1 MAETPTGQEQP
12 TDLRRTP
19 VRAVMSSTVVAVQS
33 SSHLS
38 VAVDTFVTTG
48 LRHLAV
54 VDPEGCSV
62 GILSHERASTA
73 WLDPVTRH
81 PSCVREIMGDPGTK
95 VHADATVQQVA
106 RLMWET
112 GLDAVP
118 VVRPDD
124 RLIGVVTRT
133 DLVGLLAGRPRLDVE
148 APASGSATV
157 WHDHR

>member
-1 MAETPTGQEQP
+1 MAETPTREEQP

-33 SSHLS
+33 SSLLS

-48 LRHLAV
+48 LHHLAV

-62 GILSHERASTA
+62 GMLSHERASTA

-95 VHADATVQQVA
+95 VHADTTVQQVA
-106 RLMWET
+106 RLMWDT

-118 VVRPDD
+118 VVQPDD

-133 DLVGLLAGRPRLDVE
+133 DLVGLLAGRPRRDVE
-148 APASGSATV
+148 AHGIGVGDRLA
-157 WHDHR
+157 

>member
-1 MAETPTGQEQP
+1 VAETPTREEQP
-12 TDLRRTP
+12 VDLRRTP
-19 VRAVMSSTVVAVQS
+19 VRAVMSSMVVALQS
-33 SSHLS
+33 SSRLG

-54 VDPEGCSV
+54 VDPEGRSV
-62 GILSHERASTA
+62 GILSQERASTA

-81 PSCVREIMGDPGTK
+81 ASCVREIMGDPNTT
-95 VHADATVQQVA
+95 VHADTTVQQVA
-106 RLMWET
+106 RLMSDT

-118 VVRPDD
+118 VVQPDG

-148 APASGSATV
+148 AHAAGSATV
-157 WHDHR
+157 RPDHR